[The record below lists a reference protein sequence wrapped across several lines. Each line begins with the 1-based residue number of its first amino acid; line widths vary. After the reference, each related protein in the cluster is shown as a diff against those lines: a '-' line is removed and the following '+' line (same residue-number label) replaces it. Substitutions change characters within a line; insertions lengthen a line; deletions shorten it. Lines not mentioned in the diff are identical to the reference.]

1 MAKQAEQ
8 THDKELWKQRV
19 ELAQNLLKLIVAGQN
34 VEGRTPLPED
44 QYVVWMKVLAE
55 APMDVVQGFAQHPEQ
70 HREIEDYVKKELAK
84 RFN

>member
-1 MAKQAEQ
+1 MDQ
-8 THDKELWKQRV
+8 TQDKELWKQRV

-34 VEGRTPLPED
+34 VEGRTPLSED

-55 APMDVVQGFAQHPEQ
+55 APMDIVLGFTRHPER
-70 HREIEDYVKKELAK
+70 HREIEDFVKKELAK

>member
-1 MAKQAEQ
+1 MKQAEQ
-8 THDKELWKQRV
+8 TQDKELWKQRV

-44 QYVVWMKVLAE
+44 QYAVWMKVLAE
-55 APMDVVQGFAQHPEQ
+55 APLDVVLGFAQHPEK
-70 HREIEDYVKKELAK
+70 HREIEDYVRKELAK